1 MQGRAVEAGRYPPS
15 KIQLE
20 LRSIFLPETW
30 RHQRSSHGRTDSLS
44 RAGLRKDDVPEV
56 DIGINECNAH
66 ESSFP
71 LLPQGSNDAVHRLGG
86 MLVEDFDDLAGNQRG
101 IHKHKGP
108 VGTHDVGGGLEVDGF
123 AFGQAAAHRQRNL
136 KGKARGTP
144 TFGIASSLHKAA
156 LEGGTRGYGRNTAT
170 IPVKRQVF

>member
-86 MLVEDFDDLAGNQRG
+86 MLVEDFDDLPGDQRG
-101 IHKHKGP
+101 VHEHQCPMGA
-108 VGTHDVGGGLEVDGF
+108 HDVGRGPKVDRF
-123 AFGQAAAHRQRNL
+123 AFGQAATHRQRNL
-136 KGKARGTP
+136 KGKARGAP
-144 TFGIASSLHKAA
+144 TLGISSSLHKTRSGWA
-156 LEGGTRGYGRNTAT
+156 TRGYDRHTVT
-170 IPVKRQVF
+170 IRFEKQVF